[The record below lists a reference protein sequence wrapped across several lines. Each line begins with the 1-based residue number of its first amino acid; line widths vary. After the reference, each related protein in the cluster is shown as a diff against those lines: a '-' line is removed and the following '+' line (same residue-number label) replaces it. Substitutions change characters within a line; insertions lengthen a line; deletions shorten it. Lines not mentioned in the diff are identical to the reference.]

1 MSASRSLG
9 RAISKEIIKSTNRK
23 MNKSRIQRQA
33 KSRPESVKVETP
45 FGKLWMSPIEA
56 QLYDAMRHD
65 GLSPIPQYCI
75 SGYFVD
81 FAFPDV
87 NIAVE
92 ADGAAYH
99 TSEQDRQRD
108 KKRDW
113 VIRRAGWKIM
123 HFKGSTIYQKSENC
137 SFVIKCEVEQRRK
150 RASMLA
156 RKKKLKRK
164 KQKEALL
171 RPFRRVADFFKR

>member
-1 MSASRSLG
+1 
-9 RAISKEIIKSTNRK
+9 
-23 MNKSRIQRQA
+23 MNKFRIQRQA
-33 KSRPESVKVETP
+33 KSHPESVKVETP

-56 QLYDAMRHD
+56 QLYDAVQRD

-99 TSEQDRQRD
+99 TSEQHRQRD

-113 VIRRAGWKIM
+113 VIRRAGWKII
-123 HFKGSTIYQKSENC
+123 HFKGSTIYQKSHNC
-137 SFVIKCEVEQRRK
+137 AYVIKREVEERR
-150 RASMLA
+150 RQA
-156 RKKKLKRK
+156 RVQDMQKEMEWQKRK
-164 KQKEALL
+164 DTFLS
-171 RPFRRVADFFKR
+171 PFKKAAKFLMRNKP